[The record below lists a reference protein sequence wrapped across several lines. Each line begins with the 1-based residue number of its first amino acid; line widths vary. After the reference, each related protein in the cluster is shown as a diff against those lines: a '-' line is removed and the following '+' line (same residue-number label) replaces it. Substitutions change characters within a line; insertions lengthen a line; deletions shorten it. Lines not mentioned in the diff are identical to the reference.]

1 MLLSVSWPRVSLY
14 VGPAPNMPDRHMMAT
29 RLNTAEPRMVPSPVE
44 SRVVNVATSDVANSG
59 AEEPAAINV
68 APATAS
74 DRSSWS
80 QMTSKLSQK

>member
-1 MLLSVSWPRVSLY
+1 
-14 VGPAPNMPDRHMMAT
+14 
-29 RLNTAEPRMVPSPVE
+29 
-44 SRVVNVATSDVANSG
+44 VNVATSDVANSG